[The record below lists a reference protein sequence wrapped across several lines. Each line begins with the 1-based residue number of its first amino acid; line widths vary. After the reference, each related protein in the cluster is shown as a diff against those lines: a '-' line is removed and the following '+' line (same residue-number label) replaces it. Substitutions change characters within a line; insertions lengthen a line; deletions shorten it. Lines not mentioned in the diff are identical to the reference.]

1 MSRSGRLKEK
11 HRQSNSLSLDNYNG
25 ESAARTR
32 PSSLEDIMLRR
43 KKKELLE
50 NGKDPAKKTQ
60 NTSPGDSSEKFSH
73 HFHSLGISKNHNS
86 SASGMEKQALKELV
100 TVSSRKKLASICI
113 KGDSLIEGRDRENDN
128 LETKSS
134 AGLNNKGR
142 TTKESNTGREMH
154 EESKTGRVM
163 HGWRRNERMRDNS
176 EYEVE
181 IKHSRYS
188 VNKDRYEETN
198 RPKYERKIQKKVQIA
213 DDENPS
219 KYHAER
225 KHAKDNH
232 DRGKRKKWSSNDSEE
247 VAGKKNHIDSAD
259 KHRYTEDRGK
269 YEKEIKEKYRNGDD
283 KTQDKNAATKKDT
296 MKHRNSGNY
305 EIKERREKMRSHYEE
320 STKKRRRSRSL
331 ERVDRRQRSQS
342 FSPRAQKHSSHHG
355 EHNELSVLS
364 QKDTSGKK
372 HSDIERSRVSTN
384 DSNDDHHRLGGSTTR
399 LGGYSPRKRKSE
411 AAVKTPS
418 PSKHS
423 MEKKRVG
430 WDLPPVGTDNPAS
443 AFISSSFQLSNHTVL
458 PNMHDVVAATSVD
471 PAIVKPLPVSFVN
484 NVLTGKNANTD
495 SVQLTQATRPMR
507 RLYLENL
514 PDSASEKTVVDCFNN
529 LLLSASVNHIQQAQP
544 CISCILHKDRGQALV
559 EFLTAEDASAA
570 LSFDGITLF
579 GSIVKIRRPKDY
591 VEAVTGEPERS
602 ADASVTISEVVVD
615 SPDKIF
621 IGGISNH
628 LSSEMLME
636 IAGAFGSLKAYHFE
650 TKDTNGLCA
659 FLEYVDHSV
668 TIKACAG
675 LNGMKLAG
683 KVLTVVQ
690 AMPDASPL
698 ENGGNSPSYGI
709 PEHAKPLLRKPTQ
722 VLKIKDVFTVESLS
736 SLSDMA
742 IEEIL
747 KDVRSEC
754 ARFGTIKSLN
764 VVKHS
769 SDKTKLEES
778 EAVNDVDYEEPS
790 QDTVHVIDNTKSSFS
805 ENATDPK
812 SKQESGVEFHYEK
825 EVEEDKFDADCV
837 SVNADKHADGGF
849 DSKSCQGEQL
859 KSDTT
864 VEDKGNKFIP
874 SSIIEECPDHP
885 DIPQVGQELHD
896 IKMANDISV
905 DIENKTV
912 GDDMNLN
919 STVGAFRE
927 GCSECNASSGTELVG
942 PSKDTDEEDDIS
954 DHIFEKSSVLVE
966 FGRTEAC
973 CLAAHSLHG
982 RFFDGRRVTV
992 EYVALNLYKGRF
1004 TE

>member
-1 MSRSGRLKEK
+1 MSWSGRLKEK
-11 HRQSNSLSLDNYNG
+11 HGQHNRLSMDNYDE

-32 PSSLEDIMLRR
+32 PSSLEDIMFRR
-43 KKKELLE
+43 KQKELLE
-50 NGKDPAKKTQ
+50 NGKDPAKKSR
-60 NTSPGDSSEKFSH
+60 NTSPEDSSKKFSH
-73 HFHSLGISKNHNS
+73 RFHSLGTGKHHNS
-86 SASGMEKQALKELV
+86 SVSGMEEQALKELV
-100 TVSSRKKLASICI
+100 MVSSRKKIASICI
-113 KGDSLIEGRDRENDN
+113 KGDRLIEGKDRENDN

-134 AGLNNKGR
+134 AGLNNKNR

-163 HGWRRNERMRDNS
+163 HGWRSNERMRDNS
-176 EYEVE
+176 EYDVGN
-181 IKHSRYS
+181 KHSKDS
-188 VNKDRYEETN
+188 DRYAETN
-198 RPKYERKIQKKVQIA
+198 RPKYERKIQKKNQIA
-213 DDENPS
+213 DDESPN
-219 KYHAER
+219 KYPAER
-225 KHAKDNH
+225 KHVKDSH
-232 DRGKRKKWSSNDSEE
+232 DRGKRKKWSSNDSKE
-247 VAGKKNHIDSAD
+247 VAEKKNHIDSAD
-259 KHRYTEDRGK
+259 KHRHTEDSRGK
-269 YEKEIKEKYRNGDD
+269 YEREIKEKYRNGDD
-283 KTQDKNAATKKDT
+283 KTQDRNAARKKDI
-296 MKHRNSGNY
+296 MKRHNSGNY
-305 EIKERREKMRSHYEE
+305 EIKERREKMRSHFEE
-320 STKKRRRSRSL
+320 STKKRRRSRSQ
-331 ERVDRRQRSQS
+331 ERVDRRRRSQS
-342 FSPRAQKHSSHHG
+342 FSPRAQKHSSYNE

-384 DSNDDHHRLGGSTTR
+384 DSNDDHHRHGGSTSR

-418 PSKHS
+418 PSKNS

-458 PNMHDVVAATSVD
+458 SNMHDVVAATSVD

-484 NVLTGKNANTD
+484 NVLTGKNANID

-529 LLLSASVNHIQQAQP
+529 LLLPASVNHIQQAQP

-579 GSIVKIRRPKDY
+579 GSTVKIRRPKDY
-591 VEAVTGEPERS
+591 VEAATGEPERS
-602 ADASVTISEVVVD
+602 ADASVTISEIVVD

-690 AMPDASPL
+690 AMPDSSPL
-698 ENGGNSPSYGI
+698 ENGGKSPSYGI

-764 VVKHS
+764 VIKHS
-769 SDKTKLEES
+769 SEKTNLEECEVVNAVDS
-778 EAVNDVDYEEPS
+778 KEAS
-790 QDTVHVIDNTKSSFS
+790 QDTVHVIDNTESSIS
-805 ENATDPK
+805 EKATDPK
-812 SKQESGVEFHYEK
+812 PKETSGVEFHYEK
-825 EVEEDKFDADCV
+825 EVEEDKFDDDCI
-837 SVNADKHADGGF
+837 SVNADKHAHGGF
-849 DSKSCQGEQL
+849 DNKSCQGEQL
-859 KSDTT
+859 VSDAT
-864 VEDKGNKFIP
+864 VEDKGN
-874 SSIIEECPDHP
+874 SIIQECPDHQDTP
-885 DIPQVGQELHD
+885 EVGQKLHD
-896 IKMANDISV
+896 TMMANDVGV
-905 DIENKTV
+905 DIENKIV
-912 GDDMNLN
+912 AGDMNLT
-919 STVGAFRE
+919 STIGTFRE
-927 GCSECNASSGTELVG
+927 GFSEHTTSSGTELVG
-942 PSKDTDEEDDIS
+942 PSKGINEEDDIS
-954 DHIFEKSSVLVE
+954 NHIFESGSVLVE

-982 RFFDGRRVTV
+982 RFFDDRKVTV
-992 EYVALNLYKGRF
+992 EYVALNLYRERF
-1004 TE
+1004 KE

>member
-1 MSRSGRLKEK
+1 MSWSGRLKEK
-11 HRQSNSLSLDNYNG
+11 HGQHNRLSMDNYDE

-32 PSSLEDIMLRR
+32 PSSLEDIMFRR
-43 KKKELLE
+43 KQKELLE
-50 NGKDPAKKTQ
+50 NGKDPAKKSR
-60 NTSPGDSSEKFSH
+60 NTSPEDSSKKFSH
-73 HFHSLGISKNHNS
+73 RFHSLGTGKHHNS
-86 SASGMEKQALKELV
+86 SVSGMEEQALKELV
-100 TVSSRKKLASICI
+100 MVSSRKKIASICI
-113 KGDSLIEGRDRENDN
+113 KGDRLIEGKDRENDN

-134 AGLNNKGR
+134 AGLNNKNR

-163 HGWRRNERMRDNS
+163 HGWRSNERMRDNS
-176 EYEVE
+176 EYDVGN
-181 IKHSRYS
+181 KHSKDS
-188 VNKDRYEETN
+188 VNKDRYAETN
-198 RPKYERKIQKKVQIA
+198 RPKYERKIQKKNQIA
-213 DDENPS
+213 DDESPN
-219 KYHAER
+219 KYPAER
-225 KHAKDNH
+225 KHVKDSH
-232 DRGKRKKWSSNDSEE
+232 DRGKRKKWSSNDSKE
-247 VAGKKNHIDSAD
+247 VAEKKNHIDSAD
-259 KHRYTEDRGK
+259 KHRHTEDSRGK
-269 YEKEIKEKYRNGDD
+269 YEREIKEKYRNGDD
-283 KTQDKNAATKKDT
+283 KTQDRNAARKKDI
-296 MKHRNSGNY
+296 MKRHNSGNY
-305 EIKERREKMRSHYEE
+305 EIKERREKMRSHFEE
-320 STKKRRRSRSL
+320 STKKRRRSRSQ
-331 ERVDRRQRSQS
+331 ERVDRRRRSQS
-342 FSPRAQKHSSHHG
+342 FSPRAQKHSSYNE

-364 QKDTSGKK
+364 QKD
-372 HSDIERSRVSTN
+372 
-384 DSNDDHHRLGGSTTR
+384 SNDDHHRHGGSTSR

-418 PSKHS
+418 PSKNS

-458 PNMHDVVAATSVD
+458 SNMHDVVAATSVD

-484 NVLTGKNANTD
+484 NVLTGKNANID

-529 LLLSASVNHIQQAQP
+529 LLLPASVNHIQQAQP

-579 GSIVKIRRPKDY
+579 GSTVKIRRPKDY
-591 VEAVTGEPERS
+591 VEAATGEPERS
-602 ADASVTISEVVVD
+602 ADASVTISEIVVD

-690 AMPDASPL
+690 AMPDSSPL
-698 ENGGNSPSYGI
+698 ENGGKSPSYGI

-764 VVKHS
+764 VIKHS
-769 SDKTKLEES
+769 SEKTNLEECEVVNAVDS
-778 EAVNDVDYEEPS
+778 KEAS
-790 QDTVHVIDNTKSSFS
+790 QDTVHVIDNTESSIS
-805 ENATDPK
+805 EKATDPK
-812 SKQESGVEFHYEK
+812 PKETSGVEFHYEK
-825 EVEEDKFDADCV
+825 EVEEDKFDDDCI
-837 SVNADKHADGGF
+837 SVNADKHAHGGF
-849 DSKSCQGEQL
+849 DNKSCQGEQL
-859 KSDTT
+859 VSDAT
-864 VEDKGNKFIP
+864 VEDKGN
-874 SSIIEECPDHP
+874 SIIQECPDHQDTP
-885 DIPQVGQELHD
+885 EVGQKLHD
-896 IKMANDISV
+896 TMMANDVGV
-905 DIENKTV
+905 DIENKIV
-912 GDDMNLN
+912 AGDMNLT
-919 STVGAFRE
+919 STIGTFRE
-927 GCSECNASSGTELVG
+927 GFSEHTTSSGTELVG
-942 PSKDTDEEDDIS
+942 PSKGINEEDDIS
-954 DHIFEKSSVLVE
+954 NHIFESGSVLVE

-982 RFFDGRRVTV
+982 RFFDDRKVTV
-992 EYVALNLYKGRF
+992 EYVALNLYRERF
-1004 TE
+1004 KE